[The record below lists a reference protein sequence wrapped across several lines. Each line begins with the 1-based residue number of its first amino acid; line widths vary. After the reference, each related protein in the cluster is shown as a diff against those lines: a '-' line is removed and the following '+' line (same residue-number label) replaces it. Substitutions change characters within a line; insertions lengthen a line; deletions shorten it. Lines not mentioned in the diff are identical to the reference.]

1 MIKIQPCVLKE
12 SHSVTARKINP
23 KSLENLKM
31 GSVARNQG
39 KVRCNVTIL
48 PETKAW
54 LSKGGN
60 LSARIDELVG
70 KYLKGD
76 LVGVRALREMEE
88 RCQELEARLNSLNGK
103 NVM

>member
-1 MIKIQPCVLKE
+1 MA
-12 SHSVTARKINP
+12 TRKINP

-39 KVRCNVTIL
+39 KVRCNITIL

-60 LSARIDELVG
+60 LSSRIDELVG

-76 LVGVRALREMEE
+76 LVGIRALREMEE
-88 RCQELEARLNSLNGK
+88 RCQELEARLSSLNGEDIAIK
-103 NVM
+103 KVRQ